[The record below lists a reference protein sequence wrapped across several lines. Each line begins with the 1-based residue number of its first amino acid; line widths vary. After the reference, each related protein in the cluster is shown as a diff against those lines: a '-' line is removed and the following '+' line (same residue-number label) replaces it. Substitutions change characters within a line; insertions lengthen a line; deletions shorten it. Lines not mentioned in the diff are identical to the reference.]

1 MNLFVVL
8 VLLAALLPEPTM
20 SFLSARGGMVDRD
33 RMGKVLK
40 RHALQ
45 SDVLDLLPTSMSMA
59 ELESY
64 ESSGVPLW
72 AVFGS
77 IFAVGITLSIPVVF
91 RKMQVKKNSR
101 SLPPD
106 FDQKL

>member
-1 MNLFVVL
+1 MNLYVVL
-8 VLLAALLPEPTM
+8 VLLAALLPEPTLG
-20 SFLSARGGMVDRD
+20 FLTRGGMVDR
-33 RMGKVLK
+33 MGKMVK
-40 RHALQ
+40 RQALEN
-45 SDVLDLLPTSMSMA
+45 DVLDLLPTSMSMA

-77 IFAVGITLSIPVVF
+77 IFAVGITLSIPIVF